1 MKKKDK
7 WEAYDVKKQTICIVP
22 QSNESSAR
30 HSPEPTWGKPFI
42 HFWITQQLITK
53 NSGHLS
59 YSNQLPYITAISL
72 YYTVC
77 IIMHPISLN

>member
-1 MKKKDK
+1 MRSGSILNFSKEKISKEKMKKKDK

-42 HFWITQQLITK
+42 HF
-53 NSGHLS
+53 
-59 YSNQLPYITAISL
+59 
-72 YYTVC
+72 
-77 IIMHPISLN
+77 